1 MILNFDDIN
10 KKRNALGITLLNEL
24 EINGRSTDDEENKPT
39 DYTED
44 NENDNAEGGNNPPPA
59 EDNTAEENEGN
70 AETEDA
76 PDLATPNTNDGE
88 ATDYTEEGNKEEP
101 TDDNTQEEDSNA
113 DEDAGDEESGEV
125 TDYTEEGDDDGGE
138 QEEPTDDGGTD
149 YTDDAAGDTGGDS
162 EGDDGSA
169 TDYTDDGGSDDAT
182 GDSDSSE
189 GDEDTGGEDTGED
202 AEDDGEDLN
211 ALEKELFSDLSPQ
224 QLSIKNTELLKNYID
239 LYTTVDLIIQDL
251 DRIDKTAENTKR
263 IEFIQTKLTEL
274 RDITNFTITTTYITR
289 TYVENLS
296 NYKQSLL
303 MLQQINSMLKSLI
316 KKPKAE

>member
-24 EINGRSTDDEENKPT
+24 EINGQSTDDEENKPT

-44 NENDNAEGGNNPPPA
+44 ND
-59 EDNTAEENEGN
+59 N

-76 PDLATPNTNDGE
+76 PDLATPNADDDGE
-88 ATDYTEEGNKEEP
+88 ATDYTQEGDEEP

-113 DEDAGDEESGEV
+113 DEDAGDEESGEA

-263 IEFIQTKLTEL
+263 IEFIQAKLTEL

>member
-1 MILNFDDIN
+1 MILNLDNIN

-24 EINGRSTDDEENKPT
+24 EINGQSTDDEENKPT

-44 NENDNAEGGNNPPPA
+44 NDNAEGGDNPPPA
-59 EDNTAEENEGN
+59 EDNAGEENDSN
-70 AETEDA
+70 AKAEDT
-76 PDLATPNTNDGE
+76 PDLATPNADDDGE
-88 ATDYTEEGNKEEP
+88 A
-101 TDDNTQEEDSNA
+101 
-113 DEDAGDEESGEV
+113 

-138 QEEPTDDGGTD
+138 QEESTDGGGTD
-149 YTDDAAGDTGGDS
+149 YTDDAAGDTGGDN
-162 EGDDGSA
+162 EDNDDGA
-169 TDYTDDGGSDDAT
+169 TDYTDDGGGDDAT
-182 GDSDSSE
+182 SDSDNGES
-189 GDEDTGGEDTGED
+189 DENTDGEDTGED
-202 AEDDGEDLN
+202 TEGDEEDLSD
-211 ALEKELFSDLSPQ
+211 LEKELFSDLNPQ
-224 QLSIKNTELLKNYID
+224 QLSIKNTELLKNYMD
-239 LYTTVDLIIQDL
+239 LYTTIDLIIQDL

-263 IEFIQTKLTEL
+263 IEFIQAKLTEL